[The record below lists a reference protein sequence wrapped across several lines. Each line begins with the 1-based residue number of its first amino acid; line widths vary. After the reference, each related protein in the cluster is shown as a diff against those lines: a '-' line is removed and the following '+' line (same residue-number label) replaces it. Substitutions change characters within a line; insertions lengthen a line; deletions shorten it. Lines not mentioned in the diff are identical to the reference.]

1 MNLNWKYNQ
10 WAKKQNCEFNG
21 IDTYISQN
29 IEAEDIEIFSNI
41 LMPTVMEY
49 KGGILFCGL
58 DLTDE
63 DFNSTKK
70 RFDFCLLNCKS
81 ISDAERS
88 ANELRIYDIFFN
100 TAGDSSEKTYQNIT
114 ILIKQ
119 NWEFCLMKKYP
130 NKKFII
136 EITGQNEQLGVT
148 FYQQT

>member
-10 WAKKQNCEFNG
+10 WMKKQNCEFNDIG
-21 IDTYISQN
+21 IYISQN

-70 RFDFCLLNCKS
+70 LFDFCLLNHKS
-81 ISDAERS
+81 IPDAERS
-88 ANELRIYDIFFN
+88 ANELRIYDIFLIQR
-100 TAGDSSEKTYQNIT
+100 ELVVKKHIK
-114 ILIKQ
+114 ILLFLLSKIGSL
-119 NWEFCLMKKYP
+119 F
-130 NKKFII
+130 
-136 EITGQNEQLGVT
+136 
-148 FYQQT
+148 

>member
-10 WAKKQNCEFNG
+10 WMKKQNCEFNDIG
-21 IDTYISQN
+21 IYISQN

-41 LMPTVMEY
+41 LMPTVIEY

-70 RFDFCLLNCKS
+70 LFDFCLLNHKS
-81 ISDAERS
+81 IPDAERS

-100 TAGDSSEKTYQNIT
+100 TAGASSEKTYQNIA

-119 NWEFCLMKKYP
+119 NWKSFLMEKYP

-136 EITGQNEQLGVT
+136 EITGKNEQLGIT
-148 FYQQT
+148 FYQKI

>member
-88 ANELRIYDIFFN
+88 ANE
-100 TAGDSSEKTYQNIT
+100 
-114 ILIKQ
+114 
-119 NWEFCLMKKYP
+119 
-130 NKKFII
+130 
-136 EITGQNEQLGVT
+136 
-148 FYQQT
+148 